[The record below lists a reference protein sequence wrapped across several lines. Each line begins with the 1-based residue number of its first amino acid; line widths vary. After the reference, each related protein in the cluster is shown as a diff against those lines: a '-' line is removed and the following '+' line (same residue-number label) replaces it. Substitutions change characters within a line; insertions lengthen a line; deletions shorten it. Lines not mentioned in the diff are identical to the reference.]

1 MKEKLARLRR
11 LIEQL
16 TLVLREERQENLRLR
31 SRLASAQAEL
41 DQAQQRLKKLNAQI
55 QQLNRLTNP
64 AEFESAPRSSAGT
77 RGVCCVSRSA
87 HPLLLGVHE
96 APIQFVGNRG
106 EVLLGKEFG
115 AHEEAGHRGTQHHD
129 PHGQRLAPKTLRGE
143 GRIDE
148 ARVGG
153 SAVLEAE
160 HALGIAIQ
168 LGEEGRN
175 LRNAERRLR
184 EKRLRRGGAAR

>member
-64 AEFESAPRSSAGT
+64 A
-77 RGVCCVSRSA
+77 
-87 HPLLLGVHE
+87 
-96 APIQFVGNRG
+96 
-106 EVLLGKEFG
+106 
-115 AHEEAGHRGTQHHD
+115 
-129 PHGQRLAPKTLRGE
+129 
-143 GRIDE
+143 
-148 ARVGG
+148 
-153 SAVLEAE
+153 
-160 HALGIAIQ
+160 
-168 LGEEGRN
+168 
-175 LRNAERRLR
+175 
-184 EKRLRRGGAAR
+184 